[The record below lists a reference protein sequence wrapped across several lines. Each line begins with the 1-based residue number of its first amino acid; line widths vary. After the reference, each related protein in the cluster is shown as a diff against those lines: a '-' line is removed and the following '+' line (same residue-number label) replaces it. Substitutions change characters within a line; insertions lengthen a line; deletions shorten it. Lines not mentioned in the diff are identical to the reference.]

1 MKLRNIFLA
10 GLAVCT
16 MASCSNDDEI
26 NQGPQQQVDAM
37 VSFGITT
44 DVITRATTDRGE
56 QEGLENEN
64 FVKELTALIFDAD
77 GKLVGRKDTVQP
89 DSKKDQSINKI
100 EHVTIKVTP
109 SNGSDGKSNEKFKA
123 VLIANASTTVA
134 NVTKLSDLEDGTA
147 ALELKNYTKGMIDG
161 SVRLPMASKTLEFTG
176 IKPLG
181 DKHTEN
187 WIYQEGGDK
196 IGIVESLG
204 DPNKAKS
211 FVIPLY
217 RLVARIDLQKVT
229 LLPEADFEFILTRV
243 FLANVASISP
253 VKYLTSEKNTLVE
266 TGNDFTGGLWKGFQS
281 DSFKIKDSK
290 NLIIPGEKTSGEIDG
305 DKVDD
310 KVVKSFLSKKWGED
324 YFTLD
329 LMKSSIQFDGLKDK
343 EGAGHEDPF
352 YFYIFAKPF
361 AQDNHYDTRLVL
373 EGLFKRTPNSKPEL
387 RHFHVVFNDTN
398 GVNGVKAN
406 YIYKLAV
413 TLTGEGSPNEN
424 EMLLNAHISAQ
435 IKVADWNVIEQ
446 NETDTN

>member
-16 MASCSNDDEI
+16 MASCSNDEEI

-44 DVITRATTDRGE
+44 DVITRADKDE
-56 QEGLENEN
+56 EKDKILASNEE
-64 FVKELTALIFDAD
+64 FIKELTALIFDAD

-109 SNGSDGKSNEKFKA
+109 SNGSDGKSNETFQA
-123 VLIANASTTVA
+123 VLIANASQTVA
-134 NVTKLSDLEDGTA
+134 NVTRLSDLEDGTA
-147 ALELKNYTKGMIDG
+147 ALELKNYSKGMIDG

-204 DPNKAKS
+204 DPVKAKS

-229 LLPEADFEFILTRV
+229 IGDEVDLDFILTRV
-243 FLANVASISP
+243 FLANVASKSP
-253 VKYLTSEKNTLVE
+253 VKYLTEEKNMLVE
-266 TGNDFTGGLWKGFQS
+266 TGTNFAGNLWKGFQS

-290 NLIIPGEKTSGEIDG
+290 NLIIPGGNTSGEIDG
-305 DKVDD
+305 DIVNDE
-310 KVVKSFLSKKWGED
+310 VVKSFLSKKWED
-324 YFTLD
+324 DHFSLEV
-329 LMKSSIQFDGLKDK
+329 MEKSIQFDGDKDR
-343 EGAGHEDPF
+343 GPGHEDPF

-373 EGLFKRTPNSKPEL
+373 EGLFKRTPTSEPEL
-387 RHFHVVFNDTN
+387 RHFHVVFNRN
-398 GVNGVKAN
+398 GVNGVMAN

-435 IKVADWNVIEQ
+435 IKVADWNVINQ

>member
-161 SVRLPMASKTLEFTG
+161 SVRLPMASKTLEFKGVT
-176 IKPLG
+176 PLG
-181 DKHTEN
+181 DNHTEN
-187 WIYQEGGDK
+187 WVYQEGYG
-196 IGIVESLG
+196 IGVAVGSVKPSML
-204 DPNKAKS
+204 
-211 FVIPLY
+211 IPLY
-217 RLVARIDLQKVT
+217 RLVARIDLEKVSIHK
-229 LLPEADFEFILTRV
+229 EAKGLDFILTRV
-243 FLANVASISP
+243 FLANVASKSP
-253 VKYLTSEKNTLVE
+253 VKYLTEEKNTLVE
-266 TGNDFTGGLWKGFQS
+266 TGNDFAGGLWKGFQS
-281 DSFKIKDSK
+281 EFFGIKESN
-290 NLIIPGEKTSGEIDG
+290 NLIIPGENTSGEIDG
-305 DKVDD
+305 DKVND
-310 KVVKSFLSKKWGED
+310 KVVKSFLSKKWD
-324 YFTLD
+324 DNYFTLD
-329 LMKSSIQFDGLKDK
+329 LMKSSIQFDGLKDENK
-343 EGAGHEDPF
+343 PKPGHEDPF

-361 AQDNHYDTRLVL
+361 AKDNHYDTRLVL
-373 EGLFKRTPNSKPEL
+373 EGLFRRTPTSKPEL

-406 YIYKLAV
+406 NIYKLTV
-413 TLTGEGSPNEN
+413 YFTGEGSPNEN

-435 IKVADWNVIEQ
+435 IEVAKWNVIEQ
-446 NETDTN
+446 NEGDIN